1 MVICVSWDQSLI
13 NYPLS
18 FSAMTLLVGSLTRK
32 IVSEMTYIV
41 SSGTLNPTILYYT
54 MLSRPLPTSAV
65 LLPPPG
71 RFYTVIISSALGL
84 FLVFELVELLK
95 KAGAL
100 FLSSSCSK
108 FLKINFYAKFYAYL
122 LASVAISSF
131 SQL

>member
-65 LLPPPG
+65 LLPPPWSVLYSHNLLSTGAVPSIRAG
-71 RFYTVIISSALGL
+71 RAAQKSWSFI
-84 FLVFELVELLK
+84 FELELLK
-95 KAGAL
+95 IFKN
-100 FLSSSCSK
+100 K
-108 FLKINFYAKFYAYL
+108 FLC
-122 LASVAISSF
+122 
-131 SQL
+131 